1 MSHNL
6 VVNHEIIDKKLFSI
20 DQNLD
25 GSINLDILRK
35 QKLVECENIFFEWL
49 KMNEY
54 CIKRVMILRG
64 LIWLNMSPLHHKP
77 FDYFLFYHGKLNL
90 FKALNYE
97 S

>member
-1 MSHNL
+1 MKFDNIL
-6 VVNHEIIDKKLFSI
+6 NEIKTV
-20 DQNLD
+20 LD
-25 GSINLDILRK
+25 T
-35 QKLVECENIFFEWL
+35 VETNQV
-49 KMNEY
+49 NEY